1 MSRRV
6 TGARQAHTASMTCSS
21 AAESGFTLSGMP
33 YILLFSLLF
42 ASFLF
47 LRLSLFYYYTN
58 LYAKVQ
64 EPEMPM
70 ESGFSGYILH
80 LSLFLSFC

>member
-1 MSRRV
+1 
-6 TGARQAHTASMTCSS
+6 MTCSS

-33 YILLFSLLF
+33 YILPFPLLS

-47 LRLSLFYYYTN
+47 LHLSLFLYYTCFPV
-58 LYAKVQ
+58 KVQ

-70 ESGFSGYILH
+70 ESGFSGCILH
-80 LSLFLSFC
+80 LSLFLSFY

>member
-1 MSRRV
+1 
-6 TGARQAHTASMTCSS
+6 
-21 AAESGFTLSGMP
+21 MP

-58 LYAKVQ
+58 LCAKVQ
-64 EPEMPM
+64 EPETPM
-70 ESGFSGYILH
+70 ESGFFSSILH
-80 LSLFLSFC
+80 LSSFLFFH